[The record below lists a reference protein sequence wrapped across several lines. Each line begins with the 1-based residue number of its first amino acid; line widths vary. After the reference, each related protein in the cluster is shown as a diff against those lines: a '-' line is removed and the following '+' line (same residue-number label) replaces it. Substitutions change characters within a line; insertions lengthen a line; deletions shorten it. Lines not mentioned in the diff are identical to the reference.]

1 MTTAD
6 ILQHLRERD
15 AQRHIPGGYE
25 LIRRNWRPAMPTTET
40 AAPVGPV
47 WTAATHWTSD
57 TQHVA
62 YACDYAT
69 GVWRMTITKRDRRTG
84 APTGTPRVT
93 YHHDQAG
100 ALEFASYEDALAW
113 LAEHPAQ

>member
-40 AAPVGPV
+40 AAPAAPV
-47 WTAATHWTSD
+47 WTASTHWTSD

-69 GVWRMTITKRDRRTG
+69 GVWRMTITRRSRNTG
-84 APTGTPRVT
+84 YPTGTPRVT
-93 YHHDQAG
+93 YHHDRAG
-100 ALEFASYEDALAW
+100 ALEFASYEAACQW